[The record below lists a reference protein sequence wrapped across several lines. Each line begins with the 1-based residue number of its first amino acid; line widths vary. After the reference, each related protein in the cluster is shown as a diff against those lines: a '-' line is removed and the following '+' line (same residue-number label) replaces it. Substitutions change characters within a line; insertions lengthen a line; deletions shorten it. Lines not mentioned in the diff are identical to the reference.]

1 MNYKKYTLFLILSI
15 FVAFISGCNKHTNEI
30 EPVSVTE
37 SHYYSLM
44 HSVFNFEYHNK
55 LWEYQNVVE
64 HALKAK
70 TALDLSYLHGLL
82 EGYTYDNAQ
91 IILLINSTNKPN
103 MPQTFDKIVVTEL
116 QESAVTVIVELNEYL
131 KNLVKETEEIESLK
145 SRHEELMTI
154 SELLDEISYIE
165 LDKATKDQIEIY
177 KVNSQKIMDI
187 IN

>member
-1 MNYKKYTLFLILSI
+1 
-15 FVAFISGCNKHTNEI
+15 
-30 EPVSVTE
+30 
-37 SHYYSLM
+37 
-44 HSVFNFEYHNK
+44 
-55 LWEYQNVVE
+55 
-64 HALKAK
+64 
-70 TALDLSYLHGLL
+70 
-82 EGYTYDNAQ
+82 
-91 IILLINSTNKPN
+91 